1 MRMMKMASKR
11 SNSNK
16 GIAKP
21 QYTGLTY
28 GTTEEVNKLI
38 IDKRKQN
45 IPPAATNTI
54 DNTRNAQEATETT
67 EVVAETTS
75 PRTQGRMPIQGLNL
89 NILRDMDSAESPT
102 FGAVP
107 VQLPPEVVGD
117 MDYEVLADLSENTE
131 VQALIEI
138 LGL

>member
-1 MRMMKMASKR
+1 MATR
-11 SNSNK
+11 NK
-16 GIAKP
+16 PKKTVAKP
-21 QYTGLTY
+21 KYTGLTY
-28 GTTEEVNKLI
+28 GTTGPTNDLI
-38 IDKRKQN
+38 PKEDKRKYN
-45 IPPAATNTI
+45 LPPASTANSQ

-75 PRTQGRMPIQGLNL
+75 PGTQGRMPIQGLNL